1 MVFSIYKALKSVSMS
16 GMSLK
21 DREEGFF
28 TPLGIVQ
35 IVGFVFSVVLVG
47 MFYSLIVRPSAEKY
61 AVAQE
66 YGVTEQLGS
75 QGNFFVI
82 IRDYEQQACFTL
94 MVWVLLI
101 LGYKYILVNSEKQ
114 VLLREERLL
123 DEGGGA
129 ELIADT
135 EDHHIYIED
144 ADRLVTNIEQV
155 EQANNDYQGKLLP
168 YLLTKGLQRFVI
180 SRSIQE
186 SSDIIKGRI
195 DNIAERLDSE
205 LSIIRYIA
213 WAIPSIGFIGTVR
226 GIGEGLAHADQ
237 ALEGDISGVTSSLG
251 LAFNSTLVALFISI
265 FLMFFIHSLQS
276 RQEGIVLALETF
288 CREHLID
295 RLRIGQRPEPQAA
308 EEITA
313 AGDTEAHEPQEA

>member
-1 MVFSIYKALKSVSMS
+1 
-16 GMSLK
+16 MSLK

-47 MFYSLIVRPSAEKY
+47 MAYGLIVRPAAERYEEKNDVVQEFRV
-61 AVAQE
+61 AVGAH
-66 YGVTEQLGS
+66 S
-75 QGNFFVI
+75 QGNIFVV

-101 LGYKYILVNSEKQ
+101 LGYKYFLVHSEKQ
-114 VLLREERLL
+114 VLLREERIF
-123 DEGGGA
+123 DNGGDGT
-129 ELIADT
+129 LIATSD
-135 EDHHIYIED
+135 DHRIYVED
-144 ADRLVTNIEQV
+144 AAPLLANIERV
-155 EQANNDYQGKLLP
+155 VHHNKNYQEKLLP
-168 YLLTKGLQRFVI
+168 HLLTKGLQRFIV
-180 SRSIQE
+180 SGSIQE

-195 DNIAERLDSE
+195 DNTAERIDSE

-226 GIGEGLAHADQ
+226 GIGAGLAHADQ
-237 ALEGDISGVTSSLG
+237 ALEGDISGVTSALG

-295 RLRIGQRPEPQAA
+295 RLRIGQRPEATPAPEAAA
-308 EEITA
+308 EEE
-313 AGDTEAHEPQEA
+313 TEEDEPQET